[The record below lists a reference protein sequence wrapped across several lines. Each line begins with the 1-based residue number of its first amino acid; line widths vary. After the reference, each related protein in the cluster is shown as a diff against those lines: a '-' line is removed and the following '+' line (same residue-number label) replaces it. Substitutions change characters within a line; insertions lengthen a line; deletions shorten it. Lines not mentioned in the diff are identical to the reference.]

1 MNELKGRDLS
11 QGLQGTYEQ
20 RMQEEKTILLKMV
33 PGKKPNV
40 MFTGFW
46 NGHFIKAA
54 MDSIAKAYRLARYR
68 PTMVRRENK
77 PQTPE
82 MVKQNSQG
90 ERRE

>member
-33 PGKKPNV
+33 PGKKPTV
-40 MFTGFW
+40 VFTGFW

-54 MDSIAKAYRLARYR
+54 MDSVARAYRLAKWR
-68 PTMVRRENK
+68 PTMRRENK

-82 MVKQNSQG
+82 MVKQDSQK
-90 ERRE
+90 ERRK